1 MDWLVKAMKPIID
14 RRLRTLPD
22 REHTLICGSSMGGLM
37 ALYAGTVYNQHF
49 SRAACLSPSLW
60 VDPQA
65 LLDMVRECDLGTDTC
80 IYMDYG
86 SLEISNHPAMIR
98 ALGEMAA
105 LLYEKRVDLNFRI
118 IPGGSHCEASWEK
131 QIPVFLHCLGV

>member
-1 MDWLVKAMKPIID
+1 
-14 RRLRTLPD
+14 
-22 REHTLICGSSMGGLM
+22 
-37 ALYAGTVYNQHF
+37 
-49 SRAACLSPSLW
+49 
-60 VDPQA
+60 
-65 LLDMVRECDLGTDTC
+65 
-80 IYMDYG
+80 
-86 SLEISNHPAMIR
+86 MIR